1 MADYS
6 CRQADTILHI
16 TDKEGNAAANT
27 VFRIRQTE
35 HEFLFGCG
43 AFDAMTAANEK
54 KGDPFYEDRMQI

>member
-6 CRQADTILHI
+6 CRQAETILHI

-27 VFRIRQTE
+27 VFSVRQTE

-54 KGDPFYEDRMQI
+54 S